1 MIDQN
6 ENHNKTLIQWE
17 APEFIKYER
26 STRWYII
33 AGIVILSLITYG
45 IATGSASMAIVF
57 ILLGGVFFLT
67 HNHEPKMMNVEVT
80 ELGIKYGQ
88 YFYAYNNIAS
98 FWILY
103 HPPYVQTLNIQT
115 AGKGAKRI
123 KIELNNQNPV
133 ELRKLLSKEVPEE
146 EGGSE
151 SVTDGI
157 IRLLKL
163 Q

>member
-17 APEFIKYER
+17 TPEFVKYER
-26 STRWYII
+26 STRWYVT
-33 AGIVILSLITYG
+33 AGIIVLSLIIYA
-45 IATGSASMAIVF
+45 IATGSASMAVVF

-67 HNHEPKMMNVEVT
+67 HNHEPKTINVEIT

-88 YFYAYNNIAS
+88 SFYAYNNIAS

-103 HPPYVQTLNIQT
+103 HPPYVQTLNIET
-115 AGKGAKRI
+115 AGKGGRKI
-123 KIELNNQNPV
+123 KIELNNENPV
-133 ELRKLLSKEVPEE
+133 KIRKLLSKEVPEV
-146 EGGSE
+146 EGASE
-151 SVTDGI
+151 NIADWL